1 MEGGIRVSTRTD
13 GGITVCREGGIRV
26 STAAAM
32 MRRDE
37 RVIIVTRYDPSLGH
51 MARLAACAA
60 VLLAIA
66 FMR

>member
-32 MRRDE
+32 ARRDE
-37 RVIIVTRYDPSLGH
+37 RVVIVTRYGPSPGH
-51 MARLAACAA
+51 MVRLAAYAA